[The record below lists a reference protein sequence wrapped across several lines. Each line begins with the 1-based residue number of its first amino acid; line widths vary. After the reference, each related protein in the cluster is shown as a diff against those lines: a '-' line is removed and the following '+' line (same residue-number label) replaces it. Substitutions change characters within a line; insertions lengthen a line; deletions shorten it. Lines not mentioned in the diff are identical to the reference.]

1 MCACQPE
8 WLGVGQPRGA
18 QRPGPAAAGKGHPGQ
33 GAGQERC
40 PSKAPSSCCP
50 VPAWSLQNHLLP
62 PSPPPPHTSTC
73 PSVGIHAPWVWLSP
87 CAGQGPVQCGQPS
100 TPGQTM
106 VGWLYV
112 PSSTSDSLLCS
123 APQTY
128 FFPYGAKTGPLGV
141 CLPLFFSG
149 MQGRAGHL
157 LRCAQPA
164 GTHSRQPLQEC
175 LPGMATSRLHHL
187 LPDAEDRQL

>member
-1 MCACQPE
+1 M
-8 WLGVGQPRGA
+8 GQPRGA

-62 PSPPPPHTSTC
+62 PSPPPLHTSTC

-106 VGWLYV
+106 VGWLCV
-112 PSSTSDSLLCS
+112 PSSMSDSLLCPTDLLLS
-123 APQTY
+123 LWGQDRAFRGLSPT
-128 FFPYGAKTGPLGV
+128 FLLWHAG
-141 CLPLFFSG
+141 
-149 MQGRAGHL
+149 QGWPS
-157 LRCAQPA
+157 PA
-164 GTHSRQPLQEC
+164 LCPASRYP
-175 LPGMATSRLHHL
+175 
-187 LPDAEDRQL
+187 